1 MNIIEF
7 LFLLNTGSWSYLIL
21 KIFLIPLIFSL
32 VTWLSILLIFKFDNS
47 TSKYPIN
54 IRYHIAVSKGLTLM
68 ALFLSVNWFIILYY
82 NYNSLNWV
90 NFQFIVSN
98 SYAQLF
104 PNILT
109 TILVVYFYQSNE
121 RQLNAF
127 VK

>member
-21 KIFLIPLIFSL
+21 KIFLIPLIFTL
-32 VTWLSILLIFKFDNS
+32 VTWLSILLIFKFDKS

-54 IRYHIAVSKGLTLM
+54 IRYHLAVSKGLTLI
-68 ALFLSVNWFIILYY
+68 ALFISVNWLIILYY
-82 NYNSLNWV
+82 NYANLNWL

-109 TILVVYFYQSNE
+109 TLLVIYFYHSNE
-121 RQLNAF
+121 RQLKDF